1 VSAAQQTEMPFLDH
15 LEELRWRIIWSLL
28 ALAIGFVVGLVLVM
42 RFDFIA
48 LIERPIAP
56 YLQGQKLV
64 YTHPGEPFNIA
75 MSVSFAVGM
84 VLAAPVVLYQVWAF
98 LSPAL
103 YQHEKRVVI
112 PILFGATMLFLAGVA
127 VSFFVLL
134 PFTLDFLLGFQTA
147 SLTPMITA
155 GNYFSFATGM
165 SLALGGVFELPILIV
180 GLTAVGVVEPRTLV
194 KFRRHAFAACFL
206 TAAVITPGDVLT
218 ATFVLLGPLYGLYE
232 LSIVLSFVV
241 HRRRMRRLRAEESRA
256 AAAESAA

>member
-1 VSAAQQTEMPFLDH
+1 MPFLDH
-15 LEELRWRIIWSLL
+15 LEELRWRILWSLL
-28 ALAIGFVVGLVLVM
+28 GLAIGFAVGLVLVLQ
-42 RFDFIA
+42 FDFISV
-48 LIERPIAP
+48 IEKPIAP
-56 YLQGQKLV
+56 YLHGQKLV

-75 MSVSFAVGM
+75 MSVAFAVGA
-84 VLAAPVVLYQVWAF
+84 VLAAPVVLYQIWAF
-98 LSPAL
+98 LAPAL

-112 PILFGATMLFLAGVA
+112 PVLIGATMLFIAGVS

-134 PFTLDFLLGFQTA
+134 PFTLEFLLGFQTA

-180 GLTAVGVVEPRTLV
+180 ALTAFGIVEPRTLV

-206 TAAVITPGDVLT
+206 TAAIITPGDVLT

-232 LSIVLSFVV
+232 LSILLSFIV
-241 HRRRMRRLRAEESRA
+241 HRRRSRRMLADAQAEA
-256 AAAESAA
+256 AGQAA

>member
-1 VSAAQQTEMPFLDH
+1 MGAAPQSEMPFLDH

-56 YLQGQKLV
+56 YLHGQKLM

-84 VLAAPVVLYQVWAF
+84 VLAAPVVLYQIWAF

-103 YQHEKRVVI
+103 YQHEKKVVI
-112 PILFGATMLFLAGVA
+112 PILLGATLLFIAGVA

-206 TAAVITPGDVLT
+206 AAAVITPGDVLT

-232 LSIVLSFVV
+232 LSIVLSFIV
-241 HRRRMRRLRAEESRA
+241 HRRRTRRLLDQSDA
-256 AAAESAA
+256 AAAGSAA

>member
-1 VSAAQQTEMPFLDH
+1 MSAAPQTEMPFLDH
-15 LEELRWRIIWSLL
+15 LEELRWRILWSLL
-28 ALAIGFVVGLVLVM
+28 ALAIGFAVGLLLVL
-42 RFDFIA
+42 RYDFIA
-48 LIERPIAP
+48 VIERPILP

-75 MSVSFAVGM
+75 MSVSFAVGA
-84 VLAAPVVLYQVWAF
+84 VLATPVVLYQLWSF

-112 PILFGATMLFLAGVA
+112 PVLFGATLLFLCGVSI
-127 VSFFVLL
+127 SFFLLL

-155 GNYFSFATGM
+155 GNYFGFATGM
-165 SLALGGVFELPILIV
+165 SLALGAVFELPILIV
-180 GLTAVGVVEPRTLV
+180 ALTAFGIVTPRTLV

-206 TAAVITPGDVLT
+206 TAAVITPGDVLS

-232 LSIVLSFVV
+232 LSILLSYFVD
-241 HRRRMRRLRAEESRA
+241 RRRTRRLAEEA
-256 AAAESAA
+256 AAAGAEPVA

>member
-1 VSAAQQTEMPFLDH
+1 MSAAQQTEMPFLDH
-15 LEELRWRIIWSLL
+15 LEELRWRILWSLL
-28 ALAIGFVVGLVLVM
+28 ALAIGFAVGLLLVL
-42 RFDFIA
+42 RYDFIA
-48 LIERPIAP
+48 VIERPILP

-75 MSVSFAVGM
+75 MSVSFAVGA
-84 VLAAPVVLYQVWAF
+84 VLATPVLLYQLWSF

-112 PILFGATMLFLAGVA
+112 PVLFGATLLFLCGVSI
-127 VSFFVLL
+127 SFFLLL

-155 GNYFSFATGM
+155 GNYFGFATGM
-165 SLALGGVFELPILIV
+165 SLALGAVFELPILIV
-180 GLTAVGVVEPRTLV
+180 ALTAFGIVTPRTLV

-206 TAAVITPGDVLT
+206 TAAIITPGDVLS

-232 LSIVLSFVV
+232 LSILLSYFVD
-241 HRRRMRRLRAEESRA
+241 RRRTRRLAEEA
-256 AAAESAA
+256 AAAGAEPVA

>member
-1 VSAAQQTEMPFLDH
+1 MPFLDH
-15 LEELRWRIIWSLL
+15 LEELRWRILWSLL
-28 ALAIGFVVGLVLVM
+28 ALAIGFAVGLLLVL
-42 RFDFIA
+42 RYDFIA
-48 LIERPIAP
+48 VIERPILP

-75 MSVSFAVGM
+75 MSVSFAVGA
-84 VLAAPVVLYQVWAF
+84 VLATPVVLYQLWSF

-112 PILFGATMLFLAGVA
+112 PVLFGATLLFLCGVSI
-127 VSFFVLL
+127 SFFLLL

-155 GNYFSFATGM
+155 GNYFGFATGM
-165 SLALGGVFELPILIV
+165 SLALGAVFELPILIV
-180 GLTAVGVVEPRTLV
+180 ALTAFGIVTPRTLV

-206 TAAVITPGDVLT
+206 TAAIITPGDVLS

-232 LSIVLSFVV
+232 LSILLSYFVD
-241 HRRRMRRLRAEESRA
+241 RRRTRRLAEEA
-256 AAAESAA
+256 AAAGAEPVA